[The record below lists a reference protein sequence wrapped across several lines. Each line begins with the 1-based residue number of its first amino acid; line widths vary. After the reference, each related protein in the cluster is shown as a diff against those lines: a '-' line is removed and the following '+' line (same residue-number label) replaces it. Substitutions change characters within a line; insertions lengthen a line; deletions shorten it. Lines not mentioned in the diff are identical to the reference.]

1 MSNRERNGVPT
12 TVTSI
17 PLVDP
22 HAPSADPSIGD
33 LVKDATAQVSTLVRA
48 EVELAR
54 AEITRDVKK
63 GLTGSVF
70 FILALVV
77 LFYSTFFFFFF
88 LAELLDTWIWRWVG
102 VPDRVRRHGAGD
114 RGTGA
119 CSAGCKVRRIRG
131 PQADHRDRSRKPARR
146 SPGHDQGQARIA
158 ARPRPPAARHSRPTR
173 RGGDVR
179 VTPDCPEAR
188 SVGHPHRRS
197 VASSRGARQRDS
209 LPRRGGQ
216 PAGTATVRRRPPA
229 RPLVILLHGFGS
241 FWWSWR
247 HQLRG
252 LTGARVVAVDLRG
265 YGGSDK
271 PPRGYDGWTLAG
283 DTAGL
288 VRALGHS
295 QATLV
300 GHADGGLV
308 CWATSVLHPRMVR
321 SIAVVSSPHP
331 VALRR
336 LGVDPSRPGPRAAA
350 VDAALPG
357 ADLARAS
364 LTRHDADE
372 LEALVRSR
380 RVRQM
385 ACLRRLLGD
394 HRPHAAGLPDSRRV
408 AHCALEYQRWAVR
421 SQLRSEGRRFMRSME
436 RPLGSS
442 TAAHARRRRPV
453 RAGRAGRPHPALRAA
468 RPLRIPRR
476 RRTFRPRRELPM
488 RSTNTCRGSSARST
502 AER

>member
-1 MSNRERNGVPT
+1 MSSGDRKNGVPT

-22 HAPSADPSIGD
+22 HAPKPDPSIGE

-88 LAELLDTWIWRWVG
+88 LAELLDTWLWRWVAFLIVFG
-102 VPDRVRRHGAGD
+102 IMVVVTAVLALFGYL
-114 RGTGA
+114 
-119 CSAGCKVRRIRG
+119 KVRRIRG
-131 PQADHRDRSRKPARR
+131 PQKTIETVKEIPDALT
-146 SPGHDQGQARIA
+146 PGHDKTKALRTCRRETAERTA
-158 ARPRPPAARHSRPTR
+158 AADRGSVRLVMAAT
-173 RGGDVR
+173 
-179 VTPDCPEAR
+179 R
-188 SVGHPHRRS
+188 SVGGPHRRS
-197 VASSRGARQRDS
+197 VAPSRGARQRHS
-209 LPRRGGQ
+209 VSCRGSRAKADESAE
-216 PAGTATVRRRPPA
+216 PMTE

-252 LTGARVVAVDLRG
+252 LRNARVVAVDLRG

-288 VRALGHS
+288 VRALGHPS
-295 QATLV
+295 ATLV

-321 SIAVVSSPHP
+321 AIAVISSPHP
-331 VALRR
+331 AALRSSA
-336 LGVDPSRPGPRAAA
+336 LTPARPGPRAAA
-350 VDAALPG
+350 VDAAIP
-357 ADLARAS
+357 
-364 LTRHDADE
+364 DAD
-372 LEALVRSR
+372 
-380 RVRQM
+380 M
-385 ACLRRLLGD
+385 ARTGVD
-394 HRPHAAGLPDSRRV
+394 P
-408 AHCALEYQRWAVR
+408 
-421 SQLRSEGRRFMRSME
+421 
-436 RPLGSS
+436 
-442 TAAHARRRRPV
+442 
-453 RAGRAGRPHPALRAA
+453 
-468 RPLRIPRR
+468 PRR
-476 RRTFRPRRELPM
+476 R
-488 RSTNTCRGSSARST
+488 
-502 AER
+502 